1 MKSIL
6 ITLVLATL
14 IPLNILSQTPEYE
27 KKIEEFLVVS
37 GTMET
42 VESSIEFIIDD
53 YKKVMTEV
61 PESFWEEIVKNKKDD
76 FKKNFI
82 KNLVPVYYKYL
93 KIDEIDFVI
102 KFYKSEIGKKY
113 ASLTNTLMEEGA
125 KAGESWGQYISE
137 QITSELEK
145 SGY

>member
-1 MKSIL
+1 MRSVL
-6 ITLVLATL
+6 ITLVLVAL
-14 IPLNILSQTPEYE
+14 IPINIFCQTPEYE
-27 KKIEEFLVVS
+27 KKIEEFLIVS

-42 VESSIEFIIDD
+42 VESSISLIIDD
-53 YKKVMTEV
+53 YKNAISDV
-61 PESFWEEIVKNKKDD
+61 PESFWEDIVKNKKDD
-76 FKKNFI
+76 FKKNFV

-93 KIDEIDFVI
+93 KIEEIDYVI

-113 ASLTNTLMEEGA
+113 AGLTNTLMEEGA

-137 QITSELEK
+137 QISSELEK